1 MLQKIAKI
9 ITNNF
14 GLKILAVVISV
25 VFWLVIVNVEDPEKT
40 LTFTVQVNI
49 ENADYLTNQGKTY
62 EILNGS
68 DTTPAAISSA
78 APIARYFIFPF
89 RFLIFLLHLFY
100 QQ

>member
-49 ENADYLTNQGKTY
+49 ENADYLTTADNRSQIRSGCH
-62 EILNGS
+62 
-68 DTTPAAISSA
+68 
-78 APIARYFIFPF
+78 AR
-89 RFLIFLLHLFY
+89 
-100 QQ
+100 